1 VNRCNFISARAVS
14 AVLALT
20 IVFATAGCSF
30 ARSDGQTAA
39 AAMSE
44 VKSLP
49 GTSSST
55 YVASDSSYS
64 GFTKRNA
71 TTVSVNIDPD
81 HHIQDP
87 DALVD
92 FLIRVAWS
100 VNDAEPK
107 GSSLMVAIDSDIPID
122 VVTAAQSAGW
132 TGAGALND
140 RRDMVFIDLSDVE
153 KRLGAWPGKVPAVP
167 DGVIVTS
174 TASPAP

>member
-1 VNRCNFISARAVS
+1 M
-14 AVLALT
+14 
-20 IVFATAGCSF
+20 
-30 ARSDGQTAA
+30 RSST
-39 AAMSE
+39 
-44 VKSLP
+44 
-49 GTSSST
+49 TSGHLRPPST

-71 TTVSVNIDPD
+71 TTVSVSIDPD

-100 VNDAEPK
+100 VDDAEPK
-107 GSSLMVAIDSDIPID
+107 GSALMVAIDSDMPID

-132 TGAGALND
+132 TGASALND
-140 RRDMVFIDLSDVE
+140 QQDRVFIDLSE
-153 KRLGAWPGKVPAVP
+153 AYKRLGAWPGKVPPVP

-174 TASPAP
+174 AASSAP